1 MMAAQEDASE
11 SPTVAEPLKKCT
23 KNEQINNIMSFSAS
37 SCTNQD
43 TNKNQIGKNIR
54 N

>member
-1 MMAAQEDASE
+1 MPVNHLQLQNYWRNA
-11 SPTVAEPLKKCT
+11 L

-37 SCTNQD
+37 SYTKQD
-43 TNKNQIGKNIR
+43 TNKNQIGKNIW